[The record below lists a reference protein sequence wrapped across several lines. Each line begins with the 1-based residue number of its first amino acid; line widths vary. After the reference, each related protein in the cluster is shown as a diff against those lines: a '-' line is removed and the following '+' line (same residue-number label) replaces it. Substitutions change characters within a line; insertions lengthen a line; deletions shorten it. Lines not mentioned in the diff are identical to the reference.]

1 MTNNVLKAGNIVP
14 NATPWKSAMNRK
26 SPEATLSFHCTRL
39 SHAAKAKKLAQAKYI
54 PNAIVVTDSDDD
66 NNVLAVIYD
75 ANDIDWN
82 DGLKD
87 ASNNPAEF

>member
-1 MTNNVLKAGNIVP
+1 MEGGMEGVQFANPGKVD
-14 NATPWKSAMNRK
+14 S
-26 SPEATLSFHCTRL
+26 S
-39 SHAAKAKKLAQAKYI
+39 KYI

-82 DGLKD
+82 DGLKH
-87 ASNNPAEF
+87 STTHNPAEF